1 MKDKRAAGARRCGKR
16 REEERD
22 VYREART
29 AGGKRGKRGQV
40 RWLKD
45 RTRLKVSVL
54 AGEKRQ

>member
-1 MKDKRAAGARRCGKR
+1 MEERQERQPGARRCGEG

-45 RTRLKVSVL
+45 RTRLKVL
-54 AGEKRQ
+54 H